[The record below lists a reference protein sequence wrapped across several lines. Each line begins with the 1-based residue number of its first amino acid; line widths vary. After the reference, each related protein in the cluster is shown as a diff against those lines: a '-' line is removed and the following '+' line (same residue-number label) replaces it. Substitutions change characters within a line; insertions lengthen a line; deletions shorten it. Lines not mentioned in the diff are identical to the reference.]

1 MELQVL
7 APFEEILRA
16 DVVKVLAE
24 SQSGYFA
31 LLPHHADLVSTLVPG
46 ILSYEYLDG
55 RDGFVAVDEGL
66 LLKRGSQLMVTVR
79 QGVAGGS
86 LETLQ
91 KTVVEKF
98 QALDVR
104 EEQARAVLAR
114 LEASF
119 VHGLAGLGEWG

>member
-1 MELQVL
+1 MELKVL
-7 APFEEILRA
+7 LPFEEILRA

-24 SQSGYFA
+24 SQSGCFA

-46 ILSYEYLDG
+46 ILSYQDLDG
-55 RDGFVAVDEGL
+55 QEGFVALDEGL
-66 LLKRGSQLMVTVR
+66 LVKRGAQVRVTVR
-79 QGVAGGS
+79 RGVSGGS

-98 QALDVR
+98 LALDAR

-119 VHGLAGLGEWG
+119 VHGLLGLGEQG

>member
-1 MELQVL
+1 MELKVL
-7 APFEEILRA
+7 VPFEEILHA

-24 SQSGYFA
+24 SQSGYFS

-46 ILSYEYLDG
+46 ILSYQDFDG

-66 LLKRGSQLMVTVR
+66 LLKRGAQLMVTVR
-79 QGVAGGS
+79 RGVAGES

-91 KTVVEKF
+91 KTVVERF
-98 QALDVR
+98 LALDAR
-104 EEQARAVLAR
+104 EVQARAVLAR

-119 VHGLAGLGEWG
+119 VHGLLGLGDQG